1 MGRIE
6 KPLKLLIIQ
15 TVQFGANGIT
25 SFVMNYYRQFDPGR
39 IRADFVLPNAPAER
53 VLLEISENGGQV
65 FVLPER
71 NRNPFRYYWRL
82 KELIQS
88 NGYDVVHAHGNSAT
102 LYVAMLAARRA
113 GVGVRIAHSHNTAC
127 KMKLADK
134 LLRPLFYNS
143 YTHAMA
149 CGREAGEWLF
159 PGRPFTVIQNAVDP
173 AVFAFDSQLRARVR
187 ADLACGDAPMVCHV
201 GTFNDQK
208 NHVFLLT
215 AFEKLHEKLPNAQ
228 MLLVG
233 SGPLLEATKARA
245 AAMGLSSNLHFVG
258 AVESA
263 APYWNAADVFVLP
276 SRYEGLPFTLIEAQC
291 AGLPCLVS
299 EAVTQEAFLTPDV
312 VALPIEGPDASD
324 CWAEALARTLTAR
337 QGEQARMD
345 GSALAARAAGEQGFA
360 IEKTIETLIALYRQ
374 DCQEAGA

>member
-1 MGRIE
+1 MQLRALHI
-6 KPLKLLIIQ
+6 L
-15 TVQFGANGIT
+15 TVKFSQNGIAAFAMNVFRAMPREAVCMD
-25 SFVMNYYRQFDPGR
+25 FVAPNLPMPGVLEEIEAR
-39 IRADFVLPNAPAER
+39 GGRVFVLPN
-53 VLLEISENGGQV
+53 
-65 FVLPER
+65 R
-71 NRNPFRYYWRL
+71 NRNPVAYIRAL
-82 KELIQS
+82 QKIIQQ
-88 NGYDVVHAHGNSAT
+88 NGYDLIHAHGNSAT
-102 LYVAMLAARRA
+102 LYVEMLAARRA

-263 APYWNAADVFVLP
+263 APYWNAADVFVLL